1 MTKKKKLFHVKKRLF
16 LFEVYY
22 TALYLIYLSFIPR
35 FFIKL
40 TNEAKKYFDIQIFR
54 EVGCWAYRDG
64 SKGHQ
69 IEYVEQIFTDEVIY
83 QANSMKPNSK
93 KHFPEKAEINICR
106 DKNKFQVRC
115 LITAQKYFW
124 SFSSNLKL
132 SAFSFLFKSN
142 GYW

>member
-1 MTKKKKLFHVKKRLF
+1 MTKKKKLFHAKKKLF
-16 LFEVYY
+16 LFEVYC

-35 FFIKL
+35 YFVKL

-83 QANSMKPNSK
+83 QANSMKPIQKNTFQK
-93 KHFPEKAEINICR
+93 RQRLIFAETKTN
-106 DKNKFQVRC
+106 
-115 LITAQKYFW
+115 
-124 SFSSNLKL
+124 
-132 SAFSFLFKSN
+132 FK
-142 GYW
+142 